1 MTPREK
7 LKTFIEKNYAKEREK
22 MMDGNKHQFY
32 GWEDIKNEYEVQHSK
47 NTEVTELNT
56 NYQLAIEYLKQAG
69 LYSDFETWK
78 RAKKMT
84 YPDKIRLD
92 EKIEFFPELTR
103 ILGYF
108 YGSNDTDRLTLET
121 EDFGEDITP
130 RKIIDRFCGNGWYQ
144 RIYLDFESLL
154 DGVIYKYDEV
164 EKPIYLWAK
173 TRGYA

>member
-78 RAKKMT
+78 RAKK
-84 YPDKIRLD
+84 
-92 EKIEFFPELTR
+92 
-103 ILGYF
+103 
-108 YGSNDTDRLTLET
+108 
-121 EDFGEDITP
+121 
-130 RKIIDRFCGNGWYQ
+130 
-144 RIYLDFESLL
+144 
-154 DGVIYKYDEV
+154 
-164 EKPIYLWAK
+164 
-173 TRGYA
+173 